1 MKRLESVPIEKEQFF
16 EIFDDPAL
24 EEKVEEI
31 RLEMFEDDQGEPVFG
46 LGFQSTQQLTDRDMD
61 KLFRHFQQTYN
72 VPVLLDAFVDFHF
85 LREFAK
91 LKEASKRKHR
101 GDDAR

>member
-1 MKRLESVPIEKEQFF
+1 MKRLESVPVKKEQFF
-16 EIFDDPAL
+16 ENFDDPAL

-31 RLEMFEDDQGEPVFG
+31 RLEMFEDDQGEPVFE
-46 LGFQSTQQLTDRDMD
+46 LGFKSTQQLTDGEMD
-61 KLFRHFQQTYN
+61 KLGRHFQRTYD
-72 VPVLLDAFVDFHF
+72 VAGLIDAFVDFYF
-85 LREFAK
+85 LCEFAK

>member
-1 MKRLESVPIEKEQFF
+1 MKRLESVPVKKEQFF
-16 EIFDDPAL
+16 ENFDDPVL

-31 RLEMFEDDQGEPVFG
+31 RLEMFENDQGEPVFE
-46 LGFQSTQQLTDRDMD
+46 LGFKSKQQLTDGEMG
-61 KLFRHFQQTYN
+61 KLGRHFQQTYD
-72 VPVLLDAFVDFHF
+72 VAGLIDAFVDFHF